1 MDKGFEGVGGG
12 TIGGAD
18 MCVLLVDGDP
28 CRFVK
33 GAFESG
39 GPKALLSGGLVEC
52 VAVGT
57 MVDFRLKS

>member
-1 MDKGFEGVGGG
+1 
-12 TIGGAD
+12 

-52 VAVGT
+52 VAGV
-57 MVDFRLKS
+57 MRLRVLGGAGDVVWLKL

>member
-1 MDKGFEGVGGG
+1 VDKGFEGVGGG

-33 GAFESG
+33 GAFE
-39 GPKALLSGGLVEC
+39 
-52 VAVGT
+52 
-57 MVDFRLKS
+57 